1 MKDTVCPLLC
11 DPNCYTPDTIDLV
24 NNDKERQYWFTCLQK
39 MVEKFID
46 KAGVLNPDY
55 PEATDVAK
63 KCFNSFAELIQQL
76 QKDPNILNQLSIR
89 TLLEFNEKTLRENN
103 FKDAWQMQKQ
113 QETEAAFREL
123 PYRLKHLD
131 SLVDAQE
138 RWLQIGSGMLA
149 GNMFDWGAK
158 AVTDILEI
166 SDNFGLQQAMQL
178 IQKRPWF
185 KDDMNE
191 WVQHVQ
197 RRPYKL
203 AVIFVDNA
211 GMDFVLG
218 ALPFVRELLKDNT
231 KVILSGNTLPALNDI
246 THRELDDCLQ
256 RAKTHCPIIRTA
268 IDQSRLIA
276 MENGQRGPCLD
287 LSNLDKDLCE
297 AMIQADLIV
306 LEGMGRAIH
315 TNYNAKFK
323 VDSLKIAVLKNEW
336 LAHSLGAEQFS
347 VVFRFVPV

>member
-1 MKDTVCPLLC
+1 MFGC
-11 DPNCYTPDTIDLV
+11 
-24 NNDKERQYWFTCLQK
+24 
-39 MVEKFID
+39 
-46 KAGVLNPDY
+46 
-55 PEATDVAK
+55 
-63 KCFNSFAELIQQL
+63 S
-76 QKDPNILNQLSIR
+76 ILNQLSIR

-197 RRPYKL
+197 VKL
-203 AVIFVDNA
+203 
-211 GMDFVLG
+211 
-218 ALPFVRELLKDNT
+218 
-231 KVILSGNTLPALNDI
+231 
-246 THRELDDCLQ
+246 
-256 RAKTHCPIIRTA
+256 
-268 IDQSRLIA
+268 
-276 MENGQRGPCLD
+276 
-287 LSNLDKDLCE
+287 
-297 AMIQADLIV
+297 
-306 LEGMGRAIH
+306 
-315 TNYNAKFK
+315 
-323 VDSLKIAVLKNEW
+323 
-336 LAHSLGAEQFS
+336 
-347 VVFRFVPV
+347 